1 MFKIKVLIAALAVL
15 MLGTPAYAEP
25 TTPIT
30 YNAGTTATRYT
41 GLAFDTCTAPTLAQ
55 LTAWKASPYRAV
67 GIYVG
72 GVNRTCAQPQLTP
85 AWVSGATAMGW
96 RLVPIYL
103 GLQAP
108 CGTRRYKM
116 STTSSNREAV
126 READDAVAKAKALGL
141 LPGGAIYN
149 DMENYDRTNTVCRN
163 AVLHYLSAWTKEL
176 HLQRYVSG
184 IYANLSSGALDLAAA
199 YNSTSYARPD
209 ALWIAR
215 WDGNSALTGWAG
227 VPNTFWAVGQRGKQY
242 KGDHAESYG
251 GVTLNIDNDRFDAPV
266 ASVVYRYTVRTTVYS
281 YSGPSTAYPIRSTI
295 PANTSLRLVCQTF
308 GPKIGTTTVWD
319 KLVEGTYV
327 TDYYVRTPNKTGYSA
342 PLPGCAFPFQTTVN
356 GLSRRHGPGTA
367 YTAYPGTLPIG
378 SLAWVT
384 CQAPGSKVGTTA
396 VWDRLT
402 DGSWVTDYYV
412 ATASNTTYSVPIRRC

>member
-55 LTAWKASPYRAV
+55 LTAWKASPYRAI